1 LVNIP
6 NLITTLRGLSVPVF
20 IMAIHYSKPDLA
32 LLIFLLASISDA
44 VDGFLA
50 RRLNQVTRVGV
61 IIDPIADKALID
73 SGFLMLSFNKH
84 VIPVWLSILVISRDA
99 FIVVGAWLLTAFG
112 KIEKVKPDLVGKL
125 TAFLQF
131 ATILLSLVYMD
142 AGFGEKLLRGT
153 FILTGTF
160 TALSGVDYAFKGIK
174 ELNG

>member
-1 LVNIP
+1 
-6 NLITTLRGLSVPVF
+6 
-20 IMAIHYSKPDLA
+20 
-32 LLIFLLASISDA
+32 
-44 VDGFLA
+44 
-50 RRLNQVTRVGV
+50 
-61 IIDPIADKALID
+61 
-73 SGFLMLSFNKH
+73 MLSFNKY

-112 KIEKVKPDLVGKL
+112 KIEKVKPDFVGKL

>member
-73 SGFLMLSFNKH
+73 SGFLMLSFC
-84 VIPVWLSILVISRDA
+84 VSPPGGRPQRAGTGELMRTR
-99 FIVVGAWLLTAFG
+99 G
-112 KIEKVKPDLVGKL
+112 
-125 TAFLQF
+125 
-131 ATILLSLVYMD
+131 SLRSEV
-142 AGFGEKLLRGT
+142 
-153 FILTGTF
+153 
-160 TALSGVDYAFKGIK
+160 
-174 ELNG
+174 N